1 MLRSS
6 IPGWPRTKVAP
17 LEVRDQYV
25 IDMRPVPEM
34 AGSYCYSHRVMYI
47 DKEIHYV
54 SGVDMYDKNGLLWK
68 YWYKGANYKPVGSH
82 GGAFMGGWNQWS
94 HAYDLQNDHCSIN
107 WNSRG
112 SINQDVPVQFRN
124 PALYALPSG
133 LSQIMR

>member
-1 MLRSS
+1 MITNTTVHLLLLTVCFCWSLCA
-6 IPGWPRTKVAP
+6 T
-17 LEVRDQYV
+17 VRA
-25 IDMRPVPEM
+25 E
-34 AGSYCYSHRVMYI
+34 
-47 DKEIHYV
+47 E
-54 SGVDMYDKNGLLWK
+54 WK
-68 YWYKGANYKPVGSH
+68 YSDAR
-82 GGAFMGGWNQWS
+82 AFMGGWNQWS